1 MSYTL
6 ELAPELEA
14 HLHAVAAVQHRKE
27 TDILLAAV
35 QEYLLRQRID
45 NNRWASNIQTPDS
58 EAWMD
63 GIEQEGWHD
72 ATW

>member
-14 HLHAVAAVQHRKE
+14 QLRALATVQHKTE

-35 QEYLLRQRID
+35 REYLLRLSQPLKDPIAEEWLD
-45 NNRWASNIQTPDS
+45 YG
-58 EAWMD
+58 EAMWK
-63 GIEQEGWHD
+63 ELP
-72 ATW
+72 